1 MKTTRGRIWNRS
13 VTGSVSLASARL
25 LFLGLSLPSE
35 RLSPLG
41 LWASS
46 IVGVLPVGLPSF
58 RQSFWFDLRSAG
70 LRALTTDVGIT
81 PVMLRK
87 TRAYTEKI
95 RRPLPHRED

>member
-13 VTGSVSLASARL
+13 VTGSVSLVSARL

-58 RQSFWFDLRSAG
+58 FWFDLRSAG
-70 LRALTTDVGIT
+70 LRALTTDVWIT